1 MSIQRKNKIF
11 RLILNKAL
19 FLAFLLPAP
28 VSFSQETKG
37 SFSIIVLPDTQNYVK
52 YPGAEKKFA
61 SQTKWIS
68 DNKDTLNIEFVVHE
82 GDITDNNSEEQWEKA
97 KECMKTLDG
106 IVPYAICVGNH
117 DIGHSAPKGVSLIE
131 EYFPES
137 SFEGSPCWGGKM
149 PGQNCFWH
157 KFKAGKNKFLVV
169 SLDLGASDK
178 MLEWADGILAANKD
192 RKAILV
198 THELLDQDGK
208 LSNKDTK
215 KNATAYGQHL
225 DGSPRNTGEEIWKK
239 HIAKHKNYIL
249 ALCGHYNGI
258 ASRTEMKGDNGNT
271 VHIVMAN
278 YQYSEGG
285 GNGFLRIMKFDQDAV
300 QCDVS
305 TYSPFL
311 DKFWKDE
318 KNDFIVKW
326 GKP

>member
-1 MSIQRKNKIF
+1 MAASIHQGTKI
-11 RLILNKAL
+11 LGPTLTKVLSLAILLLASAL
-19 FLAFLLPAP
+19 P
-28 VSFSQETKG
+28 SQEPKG
-37 SFSIIVLPDTQNYVK
+37 AFVIVVLPDTQNYVK

-61 SQTKWIS
+61 SQTKWIA
-68 DNKDTLNIEFVVHE
+68 DNKDRLDIKFVVHE
-82 GDITDNNSEEQWEKA
+82 GDITDSNSEEQWEKA
-97 KECMKTLDG
+97 KDCMKTLDG
-106 IVPYAICVGNH
+106 IVPYALCVGNH
-117 DIGHSAPKGVSLIE
+117 DIGYNAPKGISLIE

-137 SFEGSPCWGGKM
+137 SFESSPCWGGKM

-157 KFKAGKNKFLVV
+157 KFEAGKNKFLVI

-178 MLEWADGILAANKD
+178 MLEWADGILSANKD

-215 KNATAYGQHL
+215 KNATAYGQHP
-225 DGSPRNTGEEIWKK
+225 DGSPRNTGENVWKK
-239 HIAKHKNYIL
+239 HIAKHQNYIL

-258 ASRTEMKGDNGNT
+258 ASRTEMKGKNGNT
-271 VHIVMAN
+271 VHILMAN

-318 KNDFIVKW
+318 KNELKIKL
-326 GKP
+326 